1 MEEMLTYAILLSEQL
16 VPESECIAYGKV
28 FQRTSKIMS
37 WQSLEIFS
45 FFSLIGKSPE
55 VILDIVK

>member
-28 FQRTSKIMS
+28 FQRTSKI
-37 WQSLEIFS
+37 
-45 FFSLIGKSPE
+45 
-55 VILDIVK
+55 